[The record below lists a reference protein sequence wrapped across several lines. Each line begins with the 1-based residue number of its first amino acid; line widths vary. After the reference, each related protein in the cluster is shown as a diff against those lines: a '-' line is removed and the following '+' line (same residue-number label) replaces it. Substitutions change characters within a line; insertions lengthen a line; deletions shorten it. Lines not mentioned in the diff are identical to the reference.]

1 MTLGTL
7 WLHEFLRERGMT
19 SVEAAALKP
28 FQALVDARLRRYSRN
43 LLRCHGTMLCSAS
56 RHMLMTSVN
65 TRPLI
70 HCQLQHRE
78 NRGPVVHKANCLIL
92 PIEKKL
98 YCKHTVSSI
107 NTSEPT
113 YNILQT
119 AQLAFSFG
127 TTERRTAK
135 SRISPWF
142 GEAHT

>member
-1 MTLGTL
+1 
-7 WLHEFLRERGMT
+7 MT
-19 SVEAAALKP
+19 SE
-28 FQALVDARLRRYSRN
+28 DSRN
-43 LLRCHGTMLCSAS
+43 LLRCHGTMLCSA
-56 RHMLMTSVN
+56 RHMLMTFV

-107 NTSEPT
+107 SSINTSTPT

-119 AQLAFSFG
+119 TQLAFSFG
-127 TTERRTAK
+127 TTERRCHQVRNLPLVWRSPHFFQRVGTGK
-135 SRISPWF
+135 SGKISKPKRN
-142 GEAHT
+142 HIPVPN